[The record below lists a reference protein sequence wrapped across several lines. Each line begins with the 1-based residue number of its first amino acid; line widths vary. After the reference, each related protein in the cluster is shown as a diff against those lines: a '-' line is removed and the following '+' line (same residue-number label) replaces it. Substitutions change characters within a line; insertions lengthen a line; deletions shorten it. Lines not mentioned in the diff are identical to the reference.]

1 MENPSHR
8 TVGYIQICVYY
19 MCLFLSFLFY
29 FFQPRGHCWITQS
42 QCCVLCRGW
51 GNVWPTS
58 CHIQLFFL
66 LSHIFHLPHCF
77 PVTCQCFLGWWRG
90 RKLPAVAKAGIPSSS
105 SLKTLYQHISSCV
118 CILFVFIYLFKT
130 RVRESET
137 YRHTK
142 SKQISFPCIYKVCF
156 CSKHLN
162 GWVI

>member
-19 MCLFLSFLFY
+19 MCLFLSFLF
-29 FFQPRGHCWITQS
+29 FFSAKGTLLDNTEP
-42 QCCVLCRGW
+42 VLCPLQRLGEC
-51 GNVWPTS
+51 VT
-58 CHIQLFFL
+58 HL
-66 LSHIFHLPHCF
+66 LSHSAFLPSLTHFSPPPLF
-77 PVTCQCFLGWWRG
+77 PCDMSMFFGVVEGEKT
-90 RKLPAVAKAGIPSSS
+90 PAVAKAGIPSSS

-130 RVRESET
+130 RVRESKT